1 MSFPG
6 LGRPTCANIPARY
19 RTINKTRVM
28 GGANMKTPSS
38 DSRMKHSPWAVAAA
52 TAVALV
58 LSVGLAQAEY
68 GLGSVL
74 GNGGNKFSN
83 SPASDNSTGNATAAP
98 NSSTGAPGSPV
109 EEFSRQLEDFQ
120 KSVPDLNKKI
130 QDGAGA
136 IDTTTDIAKA
146 KAEIDSLRSE
156 VSTLLGAV
164 SDNGPVSQLGVKA
177 LNHIHD
183 KIRTLSQENRFKPEE
198 RQYLIDQ
205 WQRLQAQTETATKE
219 LDDARAQFAG
229 LLQTLQSNEDFI
241 AELVEIRQAEKALD
255 VIRSLTHDIRDASTQ
270 LNRLIGSIRPP
281 GA

>member
-1 MSFPG
+1 
-6 LGRPTCANIPARY
+6 
-19 RTINKTRVM
+19 
-28 GGANMKTPSS
+28 MKTSS
-38 DSRMKHSPWAVAAA
+38 ISFRAKRSPWAIAAA
-52 TAVALV
+52 TVVALF
-58 LSVGLAQAEY
+58 LSAGLAQAEY

-83 SPASDNSTGNATAAP
+83 APAADNTAGNTTATP
-98 NSSTGAPGSPV
+98 NSPTAAPGSPV
-109 EEFSRQLEDFQ
+109 EEFSKQLEDFQ

-136 IDTTTDIAKA
+136 IDSASDIDKA
-146 KAEIDSLRSE
+146 KAEIDSLRDE

-164 SDNGPVSQLGVKA
+164 SDNGPVSQLGAKA

-241 AELVEIRQAEKALD
+241 GELVEIRQAEKALD

-270 LNRLIGSIRPP
+270 LNRLIGNIRPP